1 MRRILSQTRFRVLL
15 SAVAAL
21 LLGVTAALSFAAFID
36 ESEAG
41 VTVTGSFDAKITDPG
56 SGKTCSADAASH
68 STAVIVADNS
78 AGSVI
83 AYDASSPNDPTATY
97 EITVCNTSQ
106 VATGSLVFAVRNARD
121 TRGGSAAVGGI
132 DPFDHMLMSV
142 TDITT
147 PATPINAIVRKSAS
161 EINAGGG
168 TVLTGSTIA
177 KATSASD
184 PGKRTFRINVWLN
197 PASPGFQDAA
207 YGQAMYPGIVVTSE
221 SNPLSG
227 ITDLQGI
234 TG

>member
-1 MRRILSQTRFRVLL
+1 MRRILSQPRFRVLL

-21 LLGVTAALSFAAFID
+21 ALSLTVVLSFAAFTD
-36 ESEAG
+36 DSEAG
-41 VTVTGSFDAKITDPG
+41 VAVTGNFDAKITDPA
-56 SGKTCSADAASH
+56 SGKTCSADAASQ
-68 STAVIVADNS
+68 STAVIVATNT
-78 AGSVI
+78 AGAVI
-83 AYDASSPNDPTATY
+83 AYDAASPNDPTATY

-106 VATGSLVFAVRNARD
+106 AATGNLVLAVRNARD
-121 TRGGSAAVGGI
+121 TRGGPAAVGGI

-147 PATPINAIVRKSAS
+147 PATPINSIVRKSVA

-177 KATSASD
+177 KATSATD

-207 YGQAMYPGIVVTSE
+207 YGQGMYPGIVVSSE
-221 SNPLSG
+221 SNLLSG
-227 ITDLQGI
+227 ITDLQGV